1 MLNMTWRSWM
11 PAAAMSS
18 LLWLAQTDVKAAMIN
33 FDDVANGTIIDAQYP
48 GVTFGCVSCGSGHAF
63 ARDMAAFGSTTAAS
77 GLNVVTLV
85 APVGSGFPGASS
97 LTSFNT
103 PLGALSATFA
113 TPQRTVS
120 VDARPQLPLEFL
132 GAVNNKPYMELY
144 NSTVQNASTLIARVL
159 YPLNFGDPGYCS
171 TNVSACGG
179 VWQTLT
185 FTSPSDNIV
194 SIRLSSQNSQAG
206 APVYADFDNL
216 AFQTSPP
223 PSMELRA
230 FFANNFQSGVPSG
243 MRLFGQAKVEAG
255 YLKLQPLA
263 SDSYGVTYID
273 DFNGGQQ
280 VFSFQAAF
288 KASLF
293 GATCCGAGQL
303 PADGFS
309 FNLVP
314 AATVRP
320 NPGYN
325 EPAEEGLAEGLAI
338 NFDTWDNG
346 GGEGPAIEVKW
357 LGAVVART
365 PFQSSQS
372 PLGLTDPVAASK
384 EVFIN
389 LDSDGTI
396 DVSYGGTLV
405 IDNVQTPYR
414 PGVIGAPK
422 WVFGSRSGLAN
433 DQTWIDDLRID
444 VIAGPQQC
452 FGFNAGAPQG
462 MTLFGGAHVADGY
475 LKLITVP
482 ADSFGIAHIDDFG
495 GGRLVEGFHAT
506 FTAALFGSTCCGGG
520 AAPADGFS
528 FNLVPATM
536 LRSNPIYNEPGE
548 EGLDEGLAVNFDTW
562 DNGGGEAPAI
572 EVKWR
577 GQIIGSASFQSSQ
590 SPAGATTAAQAA
602 RDVSIRLKPDG
613 RIDVSYGGVAVIS
626 NLQTPYNSAV
636 IGTPAWVFGARIGG
650 ANDNHWIDT
659 LCIATQ
665 TSQRRLIPGL
675 FATGVNDQGV
685 PLPEDETDQ
694 HYRILQSRI
703 NPFSRAYSTTA
714 AGGFPIP
721 PWLSDNRFSAWISP
735 SVDTVAFGGGDF
747 VYETRFDLSG
757 LDPATARIAGR
768 WAADNFGTA
777 INLNGNSIPVPTQ
790 PDFVTW
796 QPFQIT
802 NGFVAGANILRF
814 VVNNQF
820 DLASPDGSNPTG
832 LRVEAW
838 GTAAM
843 ACGAQRPPAS
853 LHIAGESGRVR
864 LAWNQPGFVL
874 QTAAAVAG
882 PWFDLTRGVNVNGRE
897 HFVILPAAGSARFFR
912 LRLDCE

>member
-1 MLNMTWRSWM
+1 M
-11 PAAAMSS
+11 PAIAVSGLFMLVQAD
-18 LLWLAQTDVKAAMIN
+18 AKAEVIN
-33 FDDVANGTIIDAQYP
+33 FDDVANGTIIDTQYP
-48 GVTFGCVSCGSGHAF
+48 GVTFGCVSCSSGHAF
-63 ARDMAAFGSTTAAS
+63 ARDMAAFGSSTAAS

-85 APVGSGFPGASS
+85 APAGSGLPGASS

-144 NSTVQNASTLIARVL
+144 SSTVQNASTLIARVL

-171 TNVSACGG
+171 PNVSACGG

-185 FTSPSDNIV
+185 FTSASDNIV
-194 SIRLSSQNSQAG
+194 SIRLSSQNSQGG

-223 PSMELRA
+223 PGMELRA
-230 FFANNFQSGVPSG
+230 FFANDFQSGAPSG
-243 MRLFGQAKVEAG
+243 MTLFGQAKVEAG

-263 SDSYGVTYID
+263 GDSYGVTYID

-293 GATCCGAGQL
+293 GSTCCAGGFF

-314 AATVRP
+314 AGTVRS

-325 EPAEEGLAEGLAI
+325 EPAEEGLDEGLAI

-346 GGEGPAIEVKW
+346 EGEGPAIEVKW

-372 PLGLTDPVAASK
+372 PLGITDPVAASK
-384 EVFIN
+384 QVFIN

-414 PGVIGAPK
+414 PGVIGVPK

-452 FGFNAGAPQG
+452 FGFNTRAGALQG
-462 MTLFGGAHVADGY
+462 LSLFGEARVEDGY
-475 LKLITVP
+475 LKLVSVP
-482 ADSFGIAHIDDFG
+482 GSVGFGIAHIEDFG

-520 AAPADGFS
+520 IFPADGFS
-528 FNLVPATM
+528 FNLVPATT

-548 EGLDEGLAVNFDTW
+548 EGLEEGLAVNFDTW

-577 GQIIGSASFQSSQ
+577 GQIIGSAAFQSSQ
-590 SPAGATTAAQAA
+590 SPAGATTDAQSA

-626 NLQTPYNSAV
+626 NLQTPYSSAA

-650 ANDNHWIDT
+650 ANDNHWIDN

-694 HYRILQSRI
+694 HYRILQSRF
-703 NPFSRAYSTTA
+703 NPFFRAFATTS
-714 AGGFPIP
+714 AGGFPVP
-721 PWLSDNRFSAWISP
+721 PWLADNRFSAWISP
-735 SVDTVAFGGGDF
+735 SIDTVAFGGGDF
-747 VYETRFDLSG
+747 VYETRFDLTG

-777 INLNGNSIPVPTQ
+777 IELNGNSIPVPTQ

-796 QPFQIT
+796 QPFQIA
-802 NGFVAGANILRF
+802 NGFVAGTNILRF

-820 DLASPDGSNPTG
+820 DLSTPDGSNSTG

-843 ACGAQRPPAS
+843 VCGGPRPPAS
-853 LHIAGESGRVR
+853 LYIAGEAGRVR
-864 LAWNQPGFVL
+864 LVWDQPGFVL
-874 QTAAAVAG
+874 QSAAAVTG
-882 PWFDLTRGVNVNGRE
+882 PWIDRTRGVNVNGRE
-897 HFVILPAAGSARFFR
+897 HFVILPATGSARFFR